1 MALDPHVSGITQVI
15 QLAIAPVFM
24 LTAIASLLN
33 ALLGRLA
40 RAIDRRRV
48 VEDRLEAAGDAAHA
62 DDISELHY
70 LARRIQLVIWSIAF
84 AVFAALLVC
93 LLIGAAFLGAYTAL
107 ELTRTVA
114 ILFVASVGSL
124 TVCLLL
130 FMREVFLA
138 ALSVQHAIPPRR
150 GA

>member
-1 MALDPHVSGITQVI
+1 MAIFEPHVSDITQVI

-33 ALLGRLA
+33 ALLGRLG
-40 RAIDRRRV
+40 RAVDRRRV
-48 VEDRLEAAGDAAHA
+48 VEDRLDADGAAAHP
-62 DDISELHY
+62 DDVNELKL

-114 ILFVASVGSL
+114 ILFVAAVGSL

-138 ALSVQHAIPPRR
+138 ALSVHNVRTRR